1 MAEIIKLTESQGDD
15 FAEYGEYSR
24 GGDNHIE
31 FDGHVYTYVD
41 IVERYEEHRWNY
53 TDQII
58 FERDDNKLFAL
69 NYDIG
74 LTEEQE
80 NGFMYNSPKL
90 YEVVKKEKIV
100 KTVEYVKTD

>member
-1 MAEIIKLTESQGDD
+1 MAERIKLTELQGDD
-15 FAEYGEYSR
+15 FAEYGEYSNG
-24 GGDNHIE
+24 GGDPIE
-31 FDGHVYTYVD
+31 LDGHKYTYVD

-80 NGFMYNSPKL
+80 NGFMYNSPEL
-90 YEVVKKEKIV
+90 YEVVKKEKV
-100 KTVEYVKTD
+100 VTTVSYDKVG